1 MSVVLIGP
9 PAAGKSRAGRR
20 LAKVLD
26 VSYVDTDKVIVARH
40 GAIPEIFVEHG
51 ETEFR
56 RLERDVIAEHLE
68 TTEVL
73 SLGGGA
79 VMDAQTQSR
88 LGGHTVVLLTATPAA
103 IAERIT
109 GNAKRPLITGIESWT
124 QIYEARRETYERLAD
139 ATFDTSFR
147 PMVRVVEDIVEWLE
161 QQTKEGPSDVA

>member
-20 LAKVLD
+20 LAKVLGA
-26 VSYVDTDKVIVARH
+26 SYADTDKVIVARH
-40 GAIPEIFVEHG
+40 GAIPDIFAAHG
-51 ETEFR
+51 EVEFR

-79 VMDAQTQSR
+79 VMDAETQSR
-88 LGGHTVVLLTATPAA
+88 LDGHTVVLLTASPAA
-103 IAERIT
+103 ITERIT
-109 GNAKRPLITGIESWT
+109 GNSKRPLITGIESWT

-139 ATFDTSFR
+139 VSFDTSFR
-147 PMVRVVEDIVEWLE
+147 PMVRVVDDIAEWLE
-161 QQTKEGPSDVA
+161 QNSKEGPSDVA

>member
-20 LAKVLD
+20 LAKVLGA
-26 VSYVDTDKVIVARH
+26 SYADTDKVIVARH
-40 GAIPEIFVEHG
+40 GAIPEIFAAHG
-51 ETEFR
+51 ELEFR

-79 VMDAQTQSR
+79 VMDAETQAR
-88 LGGHTVVLLTATPAA
+88 LDGHTVVLLTASPAA

-109 GNAKRPLITGIESWT
+109 GNSKRPLITGIESWT

-139 ATFDTSFR
+139 
-147 PMVRVVEDIVEWLE
+147 VRDRKSVV
-161 QQTKEGPSDVA
+161 

>member
-51 ETEFR
+51 EAEFR

-88 LGGHTVVLLTATPAA
+88 LGAHTVVLLTATPAA

>member
-20 LAKVLD
+20 LAKLLKA
-26 VSYVDTDKVIVARH
+26 SYVDTDKVIVARH
-40 GAIPEIFVEHG
+40 GAIPDIFVTCG
-51 ETEFR
+51 EAEFR

-79 VMDAQTQSR
+79 VMDAETQER
-88 LGGHTVVLLTATPAA
+88 LGEHTVVLLTASPAA
-103 IAERIT
+103 ITERIT

-147 PMVRVVEDIVEWLE
+147 PMIRVVEDIAEWLE
-161 QQTKEGPSDVA
+161 QHTKEGPSDVA

>member
-20 LAKVLD
+20 LAKVLGA
-26 VSYVDTDKVIVARH
+26 SYADTDKVIVARH
-40 GAIPEIFVEHG
+40 GAIPDIFAAHG
-51 ETEFR
+51 EVEFR

-79 VMDAQTQSR
+79 VMDVETQSR
-88 LGGHTVVLLTATPAA
+88 LDGHTVVLLTASPAA
-103 IAERIT
+103 ITERIT
-109 GNAKRPLITGIESWT
+109 GNSKRPLITGIESWT

-139 ATFDTSFR
+139 VSFDTSFR
-147 PMVRVVEDIVEWLE
+147 PMVRVVDDIAEWLE
-161 QQTKEGPSDVA
+161 QNSKEGPSDVA

>member
-51 ETEFR
+51 EAEFR

>member
-20 LAKVLD
+20 LAKVLGA
-26 VSYVDTDKVIVARH
+26 SYADTDKVIVARH
-40 GAIPEIFVEHG
+40 GAIPDIFAAHG
-51 ETEFR
+51 ELEFR

-79 VMDAQTQSR
+79 VMDAETQAR
-88 LGGHTVVLLTATPAA
+88 LDGHTVVLLTASPAA

-109 GNAKRPLITGIESWT
+109 GNSKRPLITGIESWT

-139 ATFDTSFR
+139 VSFDTSFR
-147 PMVRVVEDIVEWLE
+147 PMVRVVDDIAEWLE
-161 QQTKEGPSDVA
+161 QNSKEGPSDVA